1 MKYSKQY
8 NLNNICDPRVIQDH
22 KVNGLFTAPTALRVI
37 KREDPV
43 LEYGCKYNT
52 KS

>member
-1 MKYSKQY
+1 M
-8 NLNNICDPRVIQDH
+8 IRVIQDH

-37 KREDPV
+37 KREDPR
-43 LEYGCKYNT
+43 LDYGSKYDT

>member
-1 MKYSKQY
+1 MC
-8 NLNNICDPRVIQDH
+8 NLKIFFHLRVIQDH

-37 KREDPV
+37 RREDPD
-43 LEYGCKYNT
+43 LEYGSKYNT